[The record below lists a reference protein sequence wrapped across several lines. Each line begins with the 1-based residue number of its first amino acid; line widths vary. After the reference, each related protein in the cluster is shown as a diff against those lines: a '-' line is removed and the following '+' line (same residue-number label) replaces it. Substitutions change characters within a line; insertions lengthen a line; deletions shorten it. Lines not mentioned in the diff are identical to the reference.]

1 MKLPPLSPWT
11 LGHLVAR
18 LNFCHAP
25 CQEMRSRIHLTT
37 TLRVTE
43 IYSWFHLST
52 ILQFEGFIEST
63 LILGVFRR
71 TDLDPMVSH
80 EIYVAWTPYITL
92 QNEFHKS
99 LVKIT
104 FPSPSSSPCAS
115 QWPPASMN
123 NFLNKDMTEI
133 SLIHTW
139 CLLIS
144 ASWCSISSP
153 WLFFRLSSCFCCCCL
168 KYWSS
173 WAFSF
178 LPNAPPASRTAPEGI
193 IKG

>member
-1 MKLPPLSPWT
+1 M
-11 LGHLVAR
+11 
-18 LNFCHAP
+18 
-25 CQEMRSRIHLTT
+25 HLTSSHWPPIAISCQFSPMNDT
-37 TLRVTE
+37 CAY
-43 IYSWFHLST
+43 IG
-52 ILQFEGFIEST
+52 ILKYT
-63 LILGVFRR
+63 R
-71 TDLDPMVSH
+71 TPYLTNLDRIVSH
-80 EIYVAWTPYITL
+80 KNTLYVAWTPYNITL

-99 LVKIT
+99 LVQII
-104 FPSPSSSPCAS
+104 FLSPASSPCAS

-123 NFLNKDMTEI
+123 NFSNNDMSEI
-133 SLIHTW
+133 SLIHAW

-178 LPNAPPASRTAPEGI
+178 LPNAPPASRTAP
-193 IKG
+193 KGDNVTGWSFGGLQHTLDQGQYNCYTSPE